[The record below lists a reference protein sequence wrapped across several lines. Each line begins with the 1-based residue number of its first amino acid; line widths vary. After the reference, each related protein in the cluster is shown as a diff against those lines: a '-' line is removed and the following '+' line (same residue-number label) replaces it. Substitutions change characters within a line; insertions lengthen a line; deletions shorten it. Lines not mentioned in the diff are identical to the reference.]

1 MVEVTNTPWG
11 RRVSYVL
18 PCDPGADIQRIRFDK
33 TMHVS
38 PFFPLDM
45 QYHWRGN
52 TPGPGISV
60 HLEQT
65 IMKSLEDKRA
75 LARACLALAG

>member
-1 MVEVTNTPWG
+1 MVVHFNISGKLEHY
-11 RRVSYVL
+11 RVNY
-18 PCDPGADIQRIRFDK
+18 PGMLSHFIIDQTDATLAADFD
-33 TMHVS
+33 S
-38 PFFPLDM
+38 E
-45 QYHWRGN
+45 
-52 TPGPGISV
+52 GISV